1 MPGMASRP
9 HSPASAPLSALLERA
24 LGLIAFTVLM
34 LLGAPLPAQTAATPE
49 YQVEAV
55 FLFNFT
61 QFVEWPPDAFT
72 DSKSP
77 IVIGLLGED
86 PFGTYLDEAVR
97 GEKIDGRALVVR
109 RFRRLEDVLVCHVL
123 FISQSEAADL
133 DRILSELKGRALLTV
148 SNLESFSRRGGIVRF
163 VNENNRVRLR
173 VNVEAAKAAR
183 LTISSKLLRVA
194 EIVAT
199 ETVQ

>member
-1 MPGMASRP
+1 
-9 HSPASAPLSALLERA
+9 
-24 LGLIAFTVLM
+24 
-34 LLGAPLPAQTAATPE
+34 
-49 YQVEAV
+49 
-55 FLFNFT
+55 
-61 QFVEWPPDAFT
+61 
-72 DSKSP
+72 
-77 IVIGLLGED
+77 
-86 PFGTYLDEAVR
+86 
-97 GEKIDGRALVVR
+97 
-109 RFRRLEDVLVCHVL
+109 VLVCHVL

-148 SNLESFSRRGGIVRF
+148 SDLESFSRRGGIVRF

>member
-1 MPGMASRP
+1 
-9 HSPASAPLSALLERA
+9 

-148 SNLESFSRRGGIVRF
+148 SDLESFSRRGGIVRF